1 MVSRRQFLWGDFKS
15 RQAPQRPPWA
25 LAEALFINAC
35 SRCGD
40 CVPVCPTR
48 IIVIVRGFPE
58 VDFKRGEC
66 TFCGACAAACK
77 DKALLDSETQIWPW
91 AIKAQVASSP
101 ACRIEGSNAASAAIT
116 ARWPRSASARALAG
130 RQRRKWIPQ
139 PATAAVPASRP
150 ARRRRS
156 AWSEACG
163 DSRRRR
169 SHADLAPVKPAYLM
183 LPMKRFSTSA
193 DASTWATW
201 QVVQTWRDASKAL
214 VAATKWLSPSFGEF
228 FFT

>member
-15 RQAPQRPPWA
+15 RQAPQRQPWA

-91 AIKAQVASSP
+91 AIKAQVASSCLP
-101 ACRIEGSNAASAAIT
+101 NRGVECRVCGDHCAVAAIRFSPRLGGPPTAEVDSAACNGCG
-116 ARWPRSASARALAG
+116 ACVAPC
-130 RQRRKWIPQ
+130 
-139 PATAAVPASRP
+139 PAAAIS
-150 ARRRRS
+150 
-156 AWSEACG
+156 
-163 DSRRRR
+163 
-169 SHADLAPVKPAYLM
+169 
-183 LPMKRFSTSA
+183 
-193 DASTWATW
+193 
-201 QVVQTWRDASKAL
+201 VV
-214 VAATKWLSPSFGEF
+214 
-228 FFT
+228 